1 MRQGYSHVQGQ
12 GKPAAAIRQ
21 QKAVPQ
27 ELPTPIDRE
36 PLITLSQA
44 AAWIG
49 SRTGRRPNISTLHRW
64 ALRGCRG
71 VRLETQAVGHVRY
84 TSEAAVLRFLNAK
97 PIEPQPVVAV
107 EITPARVPAIT
118 VIDDS
123 VAELHRRV
131 FKAGRRSMKGEA

>member
-1 MRQGYSHVQGQ
+1 MPQGL
-12 GKPAAAIRQ
+12 PAA
-21 QKAVPQ
+21 
-27 ELPTPIDRE
+27 LDCE

-84 TSEAAVLRFLNAK
+84 TSEAAILRFMNAK
-97 PIEPQPVVAV
+97 PTEAQPVVAV
-107 EITPARVPAIT
+107 EVTPARGAAIT
-118 VIDDS
+118 VADNS
-123 VAELHRRV
+123 VADLYRRV
-131 FKAGRRSMKGEA
+131 FKGRRRATGLPDGAGH

>member
-1 MRQGYSHVQGQ
+1 MKEGYRHVQGH
-12 GKPAAAIRQ
+12 GKPASAS
-21 QKAVPQ
+21 PQ
-27 ELPTPIDRE
+27 HERLPHQITSPLDRE

-84 TSEAAVLRFLNAK
+84 TSEAAILRFLNAK

-107 EITPARVPAIT
+107 EITPARSPTVT

-131 FKAGRRSMKGEA
+131 FKAARRGG